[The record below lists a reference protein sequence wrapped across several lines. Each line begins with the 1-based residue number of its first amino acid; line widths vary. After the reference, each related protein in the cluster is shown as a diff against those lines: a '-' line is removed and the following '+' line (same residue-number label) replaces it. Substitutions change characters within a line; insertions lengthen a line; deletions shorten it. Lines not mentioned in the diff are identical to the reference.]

1 MHMQSR
7 QPLVAKF
14 VERIAVLAVTLLL
27 LAASWAHRQQS
38 AEQFSNAP
46 AQVVNR

>member
-7 QPLVAKF
+7 GALVAKF
-14 VERIAVLAVTLLL
+14 VERVAVLAVTLLL
-27 LAASWAHRQQS
+27 LAAILAHRKQT

>member
-7 QPLVAKF
+7 GALVAKF
-14 VERIAVLAVTLLL
+14 VERVAVLAVTLLL
-27 LAASWAHRQQS
+27 LAASWAHRKQT

>member
-1 MHMQSR
+1 MHMQSC
-7 QPLVAKF
+7 QVFVAKF

-27 LAASWAHRQQS
+27 LAAGWAHRQQS

>member
-1 MHMQSR
+1 MQSR
-7 QPLVAKF
+7 QALVAKF

-27 LAASWAHRQQS
+27 LAAGWAHRQQS

>member
-7 QPLVAKF
+7 QALVAKF

-27 LAASWAHRQQS
+27 LAAGWAHRQQS

-46 AQVVNR
+46 AQVINR

>member
-7 QPLVAKF
+7 GALVAKF
-14 VERIAVLAVTLLL
+14 VERVAVLAVTLLL
-27 LAASWAHRQQS
+27 LAASWSHRKQT